1 MSIHGNQK
9 FLPFM
14 KSNTGPL
21 IDSPGDYVIGFK
33 MLLDQIQSG
42 ESFVSFSRLA
52 WPLIVVAGDSSS
64 HIVFDDV
71 GICNLNV
78 KINNPPRQAII
89 GHILRNIENRTHD
102 EILDLIQDIILY
114 TERGCNFKLGEIK
127 EEATEEYKDIFIEG
141 MMNPSLID
149 GLAKIIS
156 SLRIESLGN
165 YALLE
170 SQYSVEKALDFSEL
184 FRHYIKETNGDK
196 IRWNDLRSLLEKPFN
211 DWQTELRV
219 QTKDEELRFKSEIAK
234 EMNSITAES
243 VENSLKQLHN
253 HLDIVSLQEKKSIL
267 EKVGGFFF
275 PINELFMN
283 GSQGLKM
290 FLDTDYFKKQ
300 PVDRAILNA
309 TKQLDIL
316 EKVQH
321 EIGVK
326 VQVLRQKIEE
336 KSSEIEKID
345 KRIQN
350 EYKDKEFELKKNLS
364 ERNARV
370 KRLTEEKDV
379 RIKELENLNTKL
391 TEDLKEIQA
400 IILKKMEA
408 CDKDKHT
415 ILKWGLEDRIS
426 NISTPVIRIFMPVFA
441 GLLKNK
447 RGNERI
453 VFAFPGLVDSNLAV
467 TPLSEGFVDLNK
479 KLAKVIDDDMKT
491 RSNFEFTIE
500 KMNLF
505 KLEGIDTL
513 MRDGFASL
521 KIKGLAND
529 RLEQKY
535 MEELKKLL

>member
-1 MSIHGNQK
+1 
-9 FLPFM
+9 M

-33 MLLDQIQSG
+33 MVLDQIQSG

-102 EILDLIQDIILY
+102 EILDLIRDVVLCA
-114 TERGCNFKLGEIK
+114 ERGCNFKLGEIK

-275 PINELFMN
+275 PLNELFMN

-336 KSSEIEKID
+336 KSIEIEKID

-379 RIKELENLNTKL
+379 RIKELDNLNIKL

-400 IILKKMEA
+400 IIMKKMEA

-453 VFAFPGLVDSNLAV
+453 VFAFPGFVDLNLAV
-467 TPLSEGFVDLNK
+467 SPLSEGFEDLNK

-505 KLEGIDTL
+505 KLEGIEKL
-513 MRDGFASL
+513 MQDGFASL

-535 MEELKKLL
+535 LDELKKLL